1 MMPTWIVKKKGGC
14 TVKINNEMPRYA
26 VINEDGTYA
35 GIFCTSLEEAREL
48 ASNGS
53 QPRYIF
59 ELKEVTL

>member
-1 MMPTWIVKKKGGC
+1 M
-14 TVKINNEMPRYA
+14 KINNEMPRYA